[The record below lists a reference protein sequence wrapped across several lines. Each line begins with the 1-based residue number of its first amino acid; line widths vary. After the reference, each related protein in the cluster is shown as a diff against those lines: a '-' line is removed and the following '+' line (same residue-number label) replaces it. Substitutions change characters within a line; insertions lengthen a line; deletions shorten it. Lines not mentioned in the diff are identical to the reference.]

1 MAMTRRWSV
10 PALILA
16 AFVAA
21 GFGGCP
27 DSTDPAG
34 SGAGVDGVI
43 HYAPIEGGCWTLTVP
58 PSHVYQPIDLPAAF
72 QHDGMAV
79 RVAFKERPDMGSIC
93 MVGPLV
99 QILSISAR

>member
-1 MAMTRRWSV
+1 MAGRLSV

-27 DSTDPAG
+27 DTTDP
-34 SGAGVDGVI
+34 GAGAGIDAVV
-43 HYAPIEGGCWTLTVP
+43 HYAPIEGGCWTLTVAP
-58 PSHVYQPIDLPAAF
+58 RKVYQPLDLPADF
-72 QHDGMAV
+72 RHDGMAV
-79 RVAFKERPDMGSIC
+79 RVEFKERPDMASFC